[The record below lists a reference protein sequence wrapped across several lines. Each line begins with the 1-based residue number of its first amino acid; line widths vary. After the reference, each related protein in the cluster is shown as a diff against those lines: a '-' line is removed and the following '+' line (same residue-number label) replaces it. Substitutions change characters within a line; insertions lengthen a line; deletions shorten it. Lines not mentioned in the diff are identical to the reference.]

1 MNLFFAIDLS
11 GSMQEGA
18 KQFIVLNLLNA
29 VLQGKKLGLFTWE
42 TENIHILY
50 IAERLEDHL
59 VDDSFDCPMPSEA
72 FSGSQFD
79 VEKLLDYLSGSQQS
93 DNDLF
98 FCFTDQPPHGIK
110 IPSNLH
116 FVLVGD
122 EYTINYQNNSPFL
135 SPEQFAPYLNR
146 LLEKTGGTA

>member
-29 VLQGKKLGLFTWE
+29 VLQGKKLGLITWE
-42 TENIHILY
+42 IGNIHILY
-50 IAERLEDHL
+50 IAENLEEHFVEDT
-59 VDDSFDCPMPSEA
+59 FDCPMPTEA
-72 FSGSQFD
+72 FSGSQFNID
-79 VEKLLDYLSGSQQS
+79 ALLDYLTNSHQS
-93 DNDLF
+93 DNDQF
-98 FCFTDQPPHGIK
+98 FCFTDQPPHGVK

-122 EYTINYQNNSPFL
+122 EYSLNLQNDSSFL
-135 SPEQFAPYLNR
+135 SPEMFAPYLNG
-146 LLEKTGGTA
+146 LLEKTGGAV